1 MGDTERSATDRKRD
15 RRIKK
20 KHQKKKAKMQEK
32 KLQEKVRRAG
42 AKDGAGKLDRG
53 TTMKVIEKAVKSGQ
67 VKLVS
72 NIQGVCCI
80 LVRNNCCRALQ
91 SLGTKYNR
99 M

>member
-1 MGDTERSATDRKRD
+1 MGETERSATDRNRD

-42 AKDGAGKLDRG
+42 AKDGSGKLDRG

-72 NIQGVCCI
+72 NILMI
-80 LVRNNCCRALQ
+80 HYDFTSYNFLRDALG
-91 SLGTKYNR
+91 LLDYR
-99 M
+99 Y